1 MNELTDI
8 SQKREPK
15 SQKND
20 QILSL
25 HKYLAT
31 FFTKRLIKVLPY
43 GSHYSE
49 SPISLLPTELAQ
61 TLTATLTFRMQ
72 KAFPQVD

>member
-1 MNELTDI
+1 M
-8 SQKREPK
+8 SQKRPK
-15 SQKND
+15 STEND

-25 HKYLAT
+25 HKTLAS
-31 FFTKRLIKVLPY
+31 FFTKRPIQILPY

-49 SPISLLPTELAQ
+49 SPISLLLPTELVE
-61 TLTATLTFRMQ
+61 TLTVTHTHRMQ